1 MLVSEVQSLFRQYID
16 EPDQSFVTDAMVA
29 TMLQAAYQEFQWA
42 VMQVDDG
49 IYTTLVEITFT
60 TQSAYDLADPANAV
74 RVFGADANLT
84 HPRLMKLDAL
94 YRTSDS
100 VVLTPLEP
108 VATPQALSQMTGA
121 YMLDGTILRFSER
134 RSGTLT
140 MRYFP
145 QYVQA
150 GAAAATSGYIDWS
163 VGGAGTFIDNLSMF
177 HDVIAL
183 LAAKQYFILDNAV
196 NDMLMAQLSMRMDAL
211 NAYLTS
217 RAYDGSQYVSQVH
230 TGYEFGA

>member
-84 HPRLMKLDAL
+84 HPRLMKIVGL
-94 YRTSDS
+94 YS
-100 VVLTPLEP
+100 VSNNMINTPMEP
-108 VATPQALSQMTGA
+108 VTGPQALSQISGG
-121 YMLDGTILRFSER
+121 YYLDGTVMRFSER
-134 RSGTLT
+134 RSGDLTL
-140 MRYFP
+140 RYFP
-145 QYVQA
+145 EPIAA
-150 GAAAATSGYIDWS
+150 GAAAATVGYVDWS
-163 VGGAGTFIDNLSMF
+163 SGTDFIDNLTMF
-177 HDVIAL
+177 HDLIAL
-183 LAAKQYFILDNAV
+183 IASKQYFIMDNAV
-196 NDMLMAQLSMRMDAL
+196 NESLLGQLDIRQRDL
-211 NAYLTS
+211 VRYLTS
-217 RAYDGSQYVSQVH
+217 REQDGSQYVQRVYN
-230 TGYEFGA
+230 GYELGS